1 MIMERWHFAPAVLD
15 AARHWRDRS
24 LLADSS
30 ILSDKALWTLE
41 NVEHLHHIF
50 FQNHDSSSKDFFKK
64 LEMQLSL
71 ATAVGKQLAAE
82 LLCVLYLSVS
92 DAAIAGRTKR
102 RDLKRVWDWSG
113 EALPDTPSELG
124 MALDTGVMH
133 PGSAFQAHKW
143 RELAFAIDFARAW
156 KRLPYADQQRHLG
169 DPWHFAEWLD
179 AIPASAGRQFRHMVL
194 YLLFPDHFERIVAV
208 AHKRTIIQ
216 KFFSELGWDANH
228 VDFSNQLA
236 LDRAIY
242 SLRPE
247 LQQRY
252 NPDRFD
258 YYEEPLHSVWRR
270 AAPAEITPTPTS
282 QGIDLDA
289 WYANRFGDSR
299 VWVIAAGEGARLW
312 PEFQRESVAAIGWDY
327 LGDLTSY
334 ASRDDLLE
342 AIRTQQGGNPT
353 NDTRACWEFAYD
365 LQPGDHILA
374 KQGRSQILGYGVVTS
389 DYRFDESRAEYQN
402 VRDVEWKL
410 TGRWPLP
417 EARQMPV
424 KTLTDVSPDKE
435 WLYWLFS
442 DLDGKHAPE
451 PPADEGSGDYTLA
464 DAMDRV
470 FLPPEQFQGILDTLA
485 RKKNVILEGPPGVGK
500 TFLARRIAWALM
512 GRRDLERV
520 QMVQFHQSYAYE
532 DFIQGWRP
540 NGNGGFTLRD
550 GVFYTFCKTAQ
561 QDPENHYV
569 FIIDEINRGNLSKVF
584 GELLM
589 LIEADKRGPGFG
601 IPLTYASSADDRFHV
616 PENVHILGLMN
627 TADRSLAMVDY
638 ALRRRFGFVR
648 LQPQFESDRF
658 VDHLIKVGV
667 PEPLVERI
675 VRRLTE
681 LNGVIAADHSNLGP
695 GFVIGHSF
703 FVPTESEEQCDEAW
717 FERVVRHEIEP
728 LLNEYWFD
736 QPERVEEQ
744 VRRLLA

>member
-1 MIMERWHFAPAVLD
+1 MERWHRAPAVLD
-15 AARHWRDRS
+15 AARRWRDRC
-24 LLADSS
+24 LLADGS
-30 ILSDKALWTLE
+30 ILSDKALWTRENLAHLE
-41 NVEHLHHIF
+41 RHYLQNLDAGSGSF
-50 FQNHDSSSKDFFKK
+50 FSK
-64 LEMQLSL
+64 LETQLSP
-71 ATAVGKQLAAE
+71 APASGKQLAAE
-82 LLCVLYLSVS
+82 MLWILYLSVS
-92 DAAIAGRTKR
+92 ETAIGGGTKR
-102 RDLKRVWDWSG
+102 LHLKQVWKWSG
-113 EALPDTPSELG
+113 EEFPEVPGALGDT
-124 MALDTGVMH
+124 LDTGVMN
-133 PGSAFQAHKW
+133 PGPAFHTLKW
-143 RELAFAIDFARAW
+143 KEFGFAIEFARDW
-156 KRLPYADQQRHLG
+156 KRLPQAEQVMLLA
-169 DPWHFAEWLD
+169 DPWRFADWLD
-179 AIPASAGRQFRHMVL
+179 TLPASSGRLFRHMLL
-194 YLLFPDHFERIVAV
+194 YLLFPNHFERIVAI
-208 AHKRTIIQ
+208 AHKRAVVQ
-216 KFFSELGWDANH
+216 KFFAVLGRDANQ
-228 VDFSNQLA
+228 VDLSNRLA
-236 LDRAIY
+236 VDRAIY
-242 SLRPE
+242 SLRPD
-247 LQQRY
+247 LQQRF

-258 YYEEPLHSVWRR
+258 YYEEPLHGVWTQSDPGECPPDATPQSVN
-270 AAPAEITPTPTS
+270 
-282 QGIDLDA
+282 LDE
-289 WYANRFGDSR
+289 WYASRFGDSR
-299 VWVIAAGEGARLW
+299 VWVIAPGEGARLW
-312 PEFQRESVAAIGWDY
+312 PDFQSEGVIAIAWDY
-327 LGDLTSY
+327 LGDLTGY
-334 ASRDDLLE
+334 ASRNDVLE
-342 AIRTQQGGNPT
+342 AIRAQQGGNPT

-374 KQGRSQILGYGVVTS
+374 KQGRSKILGYGVVTS

-410 TGRWPLP
+410 TGRWALP

-424 KTLTDVSPDKE
+424 KTLTDVSPYKE
-435 WLYWLFS
+435 WLYWLFF
-442 DLDGKHAPE
+442 DLDGNHAPE
-451 PPADEGSGDYTLA
+451 PPADEASGDYTLA

-500 TFLARRIAWALM
+500 TFLARRIAWALI
-512 GRRDLERV
+512 GRKDLERV

-550 GVFYTFCKTAQ
+550 GVFYTFCKKAQ
-561 QDPENHYV
+561 QDPETRYV

-589 LIEADKRGPGFG
+589 LIEADKRGPAFG

-658 VDHLIKVGV
+658 IDHLIKVGV
-667 PEPLVERI
+667 SEPLVERI
-675 VRRLTE
+675 VRRMTE
-681 LNGVIAADHSNLGP
+681 LNGVIAEDHSNLGP

-717 FERVVRHEIEP
+717 FERVVRHEVEP